1 MPTKQETKMNLFE
14 TIAEPKGLNRSLQF
28 NLTPKY
34 IAHSAKS
41 QGFSLENA
49 IVELIDNS
57 IDAKASK
64 VYVTLSRQSNGLYT
78 WKIEDDGIGMSN
90 AKLTKCITEIGYDG
104 TYSADSISAYGTGM
118 KFGLFSI
125 CDEGDVIITTINSRI
140 KSTAHFSTRLKDAGS
155 VKLDNGIPSVAK
167 NGTTITVTNVEYNEK
182 NLESFIKN
190 LSVIYWNKHSKD
202 KNFKLFVPNPLD
214 IYSHV
219 EIKFQDPFYRDKA
232 DNDNTYFKRVHEV
245 VKIDGYDVHVYGY
258 SYNTAM
264 FTPDMF
270 ASWDTAKRYDGRSK
284 DGFIN
289 RRSGIFVVTG
299 NRYSVLGNGDF
310 FFGTFQNSCNNL
322 RIEVVPPKEVTSKFT
337 QINKSKTQLKQSGME
352 DFRVAVTA
360 IINDHVRER
369 YRNTVS
375 AEIDENED
383 KTIDSANILLKNRLE
398 KNPLDSADLRDLI
411 LDEPAKERKPHQG
424 GTKFQPNF
432 KKNPDLFQVRFANLG
447 VRAVYMEGTRRE
459 KSLVMTLNLDHP
471 YITNHIN
478 TLSPELK
485 VHAYIKMYTQYISLI
500 ETQARERFSNHA
512 FHKFME
518 IESDFLL
525 KQYENED

>member
-1 MPTKQETKMNLFE
+1 MPTKENQMNLFA
-14 TIAEPKGLNRSLQF
+14 TNNEPAGATRLLQF

-57 IDAKASK
+57 IDAKSK
-64 VYVTLSRQSNGLYT
+64 NVHVSMSKQSNGLYT
-78 WKIEDDGIGMSN
+78 WTIKDDGIGMSN
-90 AKLTKCITEIGYDG
+90 SKLARCITEIGYDG
-104 TYSADSISAYGTGM
+104 TYQADSISAYGTGM

-125 CDEGDVIITTINSRI
+125 CDEGDVVISTVNNLV
-140 KSTAHFSTRLKDAGS
+140 KSTAHFSTRMKDAGS
-155 VKLDNGIPSVAK
+155 VRLDKGIKTVAK
-167 NGTTITVTNVEYNEK
+167 NGTTITVTNVEFNEK
-182 NLESFIKN
+182 SLEAFIKS
-190 LSVIYWNKHSKD
+190 LSVIYWFKHSKD
-202 KNFKLFVPNPLD
+202 KNFKLFVPNPENTSKELE
-214 IYSHV
+214 V
-219 EIKFQDPFYRDKA
+219 TFQDPFYRHLD
-232 DNDNTYFKRVHEV
+232 DENNTYFKRVHEV
-245 VKIDGYDVHVYGY
+245 VKIDGHDVHVFGY
-258 SYNTAM
+258 SYNTAQ
-264 FTPDMF
+264 FTPDMYVN
-270 ASWDTAKRYDGRSK
+270 WDTAKRYDGRSK

-352 DFRVAVTA
+352 EFRIAVTA

-369 YRNTVS
+369 YRNSVTV
-375 AEIDENED
+375 ELDENED
-383 KTIDSANILLKNRLE
+383 LTVDNANNLLKSKLDR
-398 KNPLDSADLRDLI
+398 NPLDSSDLRELI
-411 LDEPAKERKPHQG
+411 QDEPIKERKPHQG
-424 GTKFQPNF
+424 GTKYQPNF
-432 KKNPDLFQVRFANLG
+432 KKNPDLFSVRFANLG
-447 VRAVYMEGTRRE
+447 SRAVYLEGTKRE

-485 VHAYIKMYTQYISLI
+485 AHAYIKMYTQYISLI
-500 ETQARERFSNHA
+500 EVQARERFSNHA

-525 KQYENED
+525 KQYEDED